1 MRRTSPLLM
10 GIIYLL
16 MGLLFTY
23 LAIGSVEESIWNF
36 PTIILILFATF
47 DFGVAIRMFLLHK
60 KIKKM
65 MNNKS

>member
-23 LAIGSVEESIWNF
+23 LAIGSVEETVWNLS
-36 PTIILILFATF
+36 TVILMLVATF
-47 DFGVAIRMFLLHK
+47 DFGVAIRMFLLHR

-65 MNNKS
+65 ME

>member
-1 MRRTSPLLM
+1 MGRISPFVM

-23 LAIGSVEESIWNF
+23 LAIGSVEETVWNF
-36 PTIILILFATF
+36 TTIIFVLVATF
-47 DFGVAIRMFLLHK
+47 DFGVSIRMFLLHR

-65 MNNKS
+65 LDK